1 MAGGGIAALAAGL
14 LAGVALDDPGESNIV
29 LWTVVACQN
38 LGHIGALV
46 WITRY
51 RGHGS
56 LADALGFSVEPRHA
70 WWILVGAASTF
81 PLGFLAGVLRQALGI
96 DTTAPQA
103 IVEAVAEVSG
113 PGSAAV
119 VVSGVVI
126 LGPIAEELLYRGLT
140 LATALQSGR
149 SPSAAIAISSAVFAL
164 AHLADPALFSAA
176 GAVTLA
182 VLFLVGLLL
191 GVLRVRSGTLG
202 APIFAHSGFNLMTL
216 AILFA
221 SA

>member
-1 MAGGGIAALAAGL
+1 MGAGL
-14 LAGVALDDPGESNIV
+14 LAGVAIDDPGEANIV

-46 WITRY
+46 WIARY

-56 LADALGFSVEPRHA
+56 LADTLGFSVEPRHA
-70 WWILVGAASTF
+70 WWILAGAAATF
-81 PLGFLAGVLRQALGI
+81 PLGLLAEGLRQALGI
-96 DTTAPQA
+96 EATAPQA

-119 VVSGVVI
+119 LVLGVVI
-126 LGPIAEELLYRGLT
+126 LGPVAEELLYRGLT
-140 LATALQSGR
+140 LTTALQSGR
-149 SPSAAIAISSAVFAL
+149 STSAAIAISSAVFAL

-182 VLFLVGLLL
+182 VLLIVGFLL

-216 AILFA
+216 AILFV